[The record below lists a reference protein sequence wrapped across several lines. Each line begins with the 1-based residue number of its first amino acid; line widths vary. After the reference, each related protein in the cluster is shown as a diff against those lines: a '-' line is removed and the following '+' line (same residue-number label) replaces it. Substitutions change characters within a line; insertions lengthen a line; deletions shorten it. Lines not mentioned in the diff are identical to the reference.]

1 MQSGGTRAESKS
13 STKKMI
19 SESKLMEDSTYREFR
34 AVGRMIVERK
44 MSEKEILDLF
54 AMIEKGA
61 TAGGNNRTMIG
72 KGKDAVVDVAT
83 AISKAYN
90 GVADKISKS
99 GPVSG
104 ADVLFDKLTDRIAGA
119 AGGQEGAVMT
129 AIKKYRNFAKAHPIM
144 QGAIYA
150 ILIAL
155 TGLSGAGLGGAAILG
170 GIKMAD
176 KLLLGNKLSSSLWSG
191 FVTGATAYGVGQAKD
206 AFSTAGGGS
215 AGPAGTEPDYVPGG
229 SAGPAGTEPDY
240 VPGGSAGPVGTEPDF
255 AGSGPPMHTVQ
266 SGDTLSQ
273 IAQTNNTS
281 VEELMKLNPKITN
294 PDVITAGQPIKLPV
308 PGNTLPTYD
317 NGVGTA
323 ANTEQGIQTGRYTP
337 NPRMQTAGYV
347 NNKNKLTNETI
358 QFKAKKIPIKEMI
371 DPQQTLYFRSLQ
383 ESLGNPATKS
393 YQLTYAGIDLIFEN
407 MVRYQK
413 YLAEA
418 PGATAPAASGPDRTN
433 IPDELRPDMPGATGT
448 PAKKGFLGRAWSGIK
463 NAGHQFTT
471 KLTAEKLKMNWH
483 VAGKPTDSDQL
494 KSFLEKQGAPTDV
507 INDIYTQLGLQ
518 AAAAPAQPASG
529 VAAQPASG
537 VAAQP
542 AASGVAAQ
550 PTASGVAAQP
560 AQPAASGGAPAGNI
574 FANPQKL
581 AASFK
586 EFTDSG
592 ATIPMQFR
600 GVLGDILKTALRT
613 VENKQRRMTAIISE
627 SRRIDKEMRKLKQR

>member
-1 MQSGGTRAESKS
+1 
-13 STKKMI
+13 
-19 SESKLMEDSTYREFR
+19 
-34 AVGRMIVERK
+34 
-44 MSEKEILDLF
+44 
-54 AMIEKGA
+54 
-61 TAGGNNRTMIG
+61 
-72 KGKDAVVDVAT
+72 
-83 AISKAYN
+83 
-90 GVADKISKS
+90 
-99 GPVSG
+99 
-104 ADVLFDKLTDRIAGA
+104 
-119 AGGQEGAVMT
+119 
-129 AIKKYRNFAKAHPIM
+129 M

-206 AFSTAGGGS
+206 AFSTTGGGS
-215 AGPAGTEPDYVPGG
+215 AGPVGTEPDYVPGG

-240 VPGGSAGPVGTEPDF
+240 VPGGSAGPAGTEPDF

-317 NGVGTA
+317 NGVGTT
-323 ANTEQGIQTGRYTP
+323 ANTERGIQTGRFTP
-337 NPRMQTAGYV
+337 NPRMQTAGYI

-418 PGATAPAASGPDRTN
+418 PSATASGPDRTN

-518 AAAAPAQPASG
+518 AAAATAQP
-529 VAAQPASG
+529 
-537 VAAQP
+537 AAQP
-542 AASGVAAQ
+542 AAAQ
-550 PTASGVAAQP
+550 PA
-560 AQPAASGGAPAGNI
+560 AQPAASGGAHAGNI
-574 FANPQKL
+574 FANPQQL

-586 EFTDSG
+586 AFTDSG

-613 VENKQRRMTAIISE
+613 VENKQLRMTAIISE
-627 SRRIDKEMRKLKQR
+627 SRRIEKEMRKLKQR